1 MDKKIEKAQKEI
13 VVDGLLSIAFA
24 KIENLLNWGRKSS
37 LFMLQ
42 FGTACCSMEMVA
54 AAAPRWDFME
64 RSGMLPR
71 AAPRHSDLMIVAGT
85 VTTKMAPAVELLW
98 EQMPEPKWS
107 IAMGSCAIGGGTFKD
122 SYSVIPG
129 VDTIIP
135 VDVYVP
141 GCPPRPEA
149 LMHGILK
156 LQEKIMGKPDK
167 FNLKD
172 ARMKKEW
179 I

>member
-1 MDKKIEKAQKEI
+1 MEKKIEKSEQEI
-13 VVDGLLSIAFA
+13 VTEGLLSVALSNV
-24 KIENLLNWGRKSS
+24 ETLLNWGRKSS

-42 FGTACCSMEMVA
+42 FGTACCSIEMVA

-85 VTTKMAPAVELLW
+85 VTTKMAEAVVLLW
-98 EQMPEPKWS
+98 EQMPEPKWA

-122 SYSVIPG
+122 SYSVVQG
-129 VDTIIP
+129 VDKLIP
-135 VDVYVP
+135 IDVYVP

-149 LMHGILK
+149 LMYGILK
-156 LQEKIMGKPDK
+156 LQEKITGRQEK
-167 FNLKD
+167 FRLKE
-172 ARMKKEW
+172 ARMKEEW